1 MKLTHANAS
10 PFVRK
15 VMVVLHEANQLDAV
29 DLIDGFGS
37 PVAPSANALDANPTG
52 RIPCLIL
59 DSGMSIYDSRVITRY
74 LNKRFDLGLYQTG
87 DKEFATLVLEAHVD
101 AILDSAVL
109 CSYEM
114 RCRGESERSQSWLIA
129 HRDKIKRGLD
139 AIEQI
144 WMQHLNGSMDIT
156 HIGVGCALGYL
167 DFRAELGGWE
177 DWRNDRSELQSWYV
191 NFCKR
196 PSMQATAPS

>member
-1 MKLTHANAS
+1 MKLVHANAS

-29 DLIDGFGS
+29 ELVDGFGS

-52 RIPCLIL
+52 RIPCLVL
-59 DSGMSIYDSRVITRY
+59 DDGTPIYDSRVITRF
-74 LNKRFDLGLYQTG
+74 LNKQFNLALYPSG

-114 RCRGESERSQSWLIA
+114 RCRSESERSQDWLNA

-139 AIEQI
+139 AIEKR
-144 WMQHLNGSMDIT
+144 WMPHLNGSMDIT
-156 HIGVGCALGYL
+156 HIGVGCALEYL
-167 DFRAELGGWE
+167 DFRAELGGWD
-177 DWRNDRSELQSWYV
+177 DWRNSRPELLSWHAE
-191 NFCKR
+191 FSKR
-196 PSMQATAPS
+196 PSMLATVAN